1 MREHN
6 LAVVLGEVVR
16 HQPVTRARLADL
28 TGLTKTTVS
37 NLLTVLGEGG
47 LVRDGGPVREGERGR
62 PGVAVSVNGDGVAG
76 LGLEVNVDYLS
87 ACVLDLGR
95 RVRHRHLIATDNRGR
110 APERVIES
118 LGRLAGQAIASAS
131 DQGLT
136 VAGAVVALP
145 GVLDRDSGRL
155 GAAPNLGWNDVP
167 VGDLLDAGLP
177 ALRLR
182 PDQDNEAN
190 LGALGELWF
199 GGGRELGDFVHVSG
213 EVGVGAGIV
222 VGGRVFRGAHGF
234 AGELGHIV
242 VEPDGPPCACGGR
255 GCLER
260 IAGQEAILRAAGL
273 TPAGTTVASTVA
285 ADPDGPMAALIATL
299 RAGDARALAAVERAG
314 RALGSALSTA
324 VNLLDPDTV
333 VLGGIFSP
341 LAAWVRPA
349 VEDALGRGTALTRG
363 RTPSVVVSRLAGDA
377 AVQGAAGLVIERV
390 IADPARLLTALSR
403 TERPV
408 G

>member
-1 MREHN
+1 MRENN

-37 NLLTVLGEGG
+37 NLVAVLADGG
-47 LVRDGGPVREGERGR
+47 LVQDGGLVREGERGR

-76 LGLEVNVDYLS
+76 LGLEVNVDYLA

-110 APERVIES
+110 SPEKVIEA
-118 LGRLAGQAIASAS
+118 LARLAGQAIGSAAE
-131 DQGLT
+131 QGLT

-145 GVLDRDSGRL
+145 GVLDRRSGWLRT
-155 GAAPNLGWNDVP
+155 APNLGWSEVP
-167 VGDLLDAGLP
+167 TRALLEAGLP
-177 ALRLR
+177 ALRLP

-199 GGGRELGDFVHVSG
+199 GAGRELGDFVHVSG
-213 EVGVGAGIV
+213 EVGIGAGIV
-222 VGGRVFRGAHGF
+222 VSGRVFRGAHGF

-242 VEPDGPPCACGGR
+242 VEPGGPPCTCGGR
-255 GCLER
+255 GCLEQ
-260 IAGQEAILRAAGL
+260 IAGQEAVLRAAGL
-273 TPAGTTVASTVA
+273 TDARTPVPTTVA
-285 ADPDGPMAALIATL
+285 ADPDGPMAALLESLRSGDDRAVAAVG
-299 RAGDARALAAVERAG
+299 RAGH
-314 RALGSALSTA
+314 ALGSALSAA
-324 VNLLDPDTV
+324 VNLLDPDSV

-341 LAAWVRPA
+341 LAPWARPA
-349 VEDALGRGTALTRG
+349 VQEALAAATAVTRG

-390 IADPARLLTALSR
+390 IADPARLW
-403 TERPV
+403 P
-408 G
+408 